1 MGKNKSA
8 KEISKLISNLMQEHK
23 LTRSDISRG
32 LVIIDN
38 LSQEFTWKNGL
49 FNKIDKPEKVVK
61 LKEKKPAVLEECVS

>member
-1 MGKNKSA
+1 LGKNKSA

>member
-1 MGKNKSA
+1 LGKNKSA
-8 KEISKLISNLMQEHK
+8 KEISKLISNLMQMYK
-23 LTRSDISRG
+23 LTRSDLGRG
-32 LVIIDN
+32 LVVLDN

>member
-1 MGKNKSA
+1 
-8 KEISKLISNLMQEHK
+8 MQMYK
-23 LTRSDISRG
+23 LTRSDLGRG
-32 LVIIDN
+32 LVVLDN

>member
-1 MGKNKSA
+1 LGKNKSA
-8 KEISKLISNLMQEHK
+8 KEISKLISNLMQEQK

-49 FNKIDKPEKVVK
+49 FNKIDNPEKVVK